1 MADREIAKAALEQVS
16 GRKTDPVA
24 LDAYLEDPTCYL
36 VIALQAGT
44 PVGVLAGQVIRR
56 AHQSQPQFLLYE
68 MDVVESVRRQGI
80 GRALIERYRDE
91 AYRAGASEVWVLTNA
106 SNVAAMRLYEQNGMV
121 RENPDD
127 VMWVLPLDGGAA
139 VDGGLRPEEP

>member
-1 MADREIAKAALEQVS
+1 MARECTLRSMNTNSGPTERTILRAAMADREIAKAALEQVS

-44 PVGVLAGQVIRR
+44 PVVVLAGQVIRR

-80 GRALIERYRDE
+80 GRALIERY
-91 AYRAGASEVWVLTNA
+91 
-106 SNVAAMRLYEQNGMV
+106 
-121 RENPDD
+121 
-127 VMWVLPLDGGAA
+127 
-139 VDGGLRPEEP
+139 